1 MASSSIARQLLSK
14 QLVELTKDETNGFS
28 VGLEDD
34 SDLFKW
40 RVCFEGPQ
48 DSVYEGG
55 LFTAVLSFPSDF
67 PNSPPTMQFETEMF
81 HPNVYPDGKV
91 CISILHPPGTDQFNE
106 QETADE
112 RWRPILGVESILMSV
127 LNMMLE
133 PNPSSP
139 ANMDAAVMYREQNKD
154 WKKKVRALARK
165 SIEG

>member
-1 MASSSIARQLLSK
+1 MTSSIAKQLLSK
-14 QLVELTKDETNGFS
+14 QLIELTKDESNGFS

-34 SDLFKW
+34 SNLFKW

-48 DSVYEGG
+48 DSLYEGG
-55 LFTAVLSFPSDF
+55 LFTAVLSFPNDF
-67 PNSPPTMQFETEMF
+67 PNSPPEMQFETELF

-106 QETADE
+106 QETEDE

-127 LNMMLE
+127 LSMLLD
-133 PNPSSP
+133 PNPNSP
-139 ANMDAAVMYREQNKD
+139 ANMDAAVMYRDSNAE
-154 WKKKVRALARK
+154 WKKKVRALTRK